1 MSCLVLTL
9 GDVSGGLVLQLGEWL
24 GSRLLKIP
32 DLDSSVST
40 SSQPLIGWV
49 EFEIVDL
56 RLGFECDGGR
66 HQSIGSAILFG
77 NVLRT
82 MGFQVLG
89 ERSSTSP

>member
-9 GDVSGGLVLQLGEWL
+9 GDVPGGLMLKLGEWL

-40 SSQPLIGWV
+40 SSKPLIGWV

-56 RLGFECDGGR
+56 RLGFECDGWLLEV
-66 HQSIGSAILFG
+66 INIPDEDELVFSAG
-77 NVLRT
+77 GDVLS
-82 MGFQVLG
+82 GWCDG
-89 ERSSTSP
+89 